1 MNHKFR
7 GQEVRAD
14 LLHNAGQRIASACGG
29 NGPCNFSLAQ
39 EAFPKEAPTL
49 DRRPQETK
57 KSVIV
62 GSSFQWL
69 IALLAKMCFFWLLA
83 SQILSPL
90 LVIAFP
96 VSSFFFFNSDT
107 FQVSPSVEKHLITK
121 SLRHSPPFCNKP
133 FFWPSNPCP
142 WMVFAEL
149 EIISAALYSDDPVV
163 QNPRHMEGACA
174 HFFAIHP
181 SCSDLL

>member
-14 LLHNAGQRIASACGG
+14 LLHNTGQRTASTCGG

-39 EAFPKEAPTL
+39 AAFPKGAPTL

-96 VSSFFFFNSDT
+96 ESFFF
-107 FQVSPSVEKHLITK
+107 VVLI
-121 SLRHSPPFCNKP
+121 
-133 FFWPSNPCP
+133 
-142 WMVFAEL
+142 V
-149 EIISAALYSDDPVV
+149 I
-163 QNPRHMEGACA
+163 
-174 HFFAIHP
+174 HFRF
-181 SCSDLL
+181 LLLLKNI